1 MPNIVMLTNIPAPY
15 RISVYREI
23 TKILKDFSFTV
34 IFCATKEANRDWKL
48 DLSGFDYHFLSERV
62 SNKGGKYVHNNP
74 DVWAVLS
81 RLKPDVVIT
90 TGFNPTHLYA
100 FAWACLHRKK
110 HIPMTDGT
118 LESETEL
125 SYLHRLVR
133 RIVYRFSSAFIG
145 ASMGSKRL
153 FSDYGV
159 SSERFFQ
166 SHLCANNAA
175 FYPIGLANRPFD
187 FMFCGRFSLEKNPL
201 FAIDVAKGV
210 ALSLGRKVTL
220 LVLGSGPMDSEVK
233 AHAASCA
240 AEVNVTFKGFVQS
253 DLLPD
258 LYCAAKIFLFPT
270 SWDPWGVV
278 ANEACAAGQVVMVS
292 PHAGVVGE
300 LVMNRKNGYVL
311 PLQLPLWV
319 AHAANL
325 LANNTLLNQLS
336 EDGLKRVQNFTYV
349 NAAKGIINA
358 MQFATSNKFQ
368 SDSLTDKK
376 NNKKTVVIIQRR
388 LCDYRESLFEQLKV
402 LLSED
407 DVELRLLY
415 GDATKAEQS
424 KGDGADIVWGEKLK
438 THYLWGNRICW
449 QPYLK
454 KVRGVDLVIVTQE
467 NKLISNFWPLFGW
480 RKYKLA
486 FWGHGKNMQ
495 SADNAWAKLKETIKF
510 ITTNRVDWWFVYTGI
525 SQAQVAMLGFPVS
538 KITNLE
544 NSVDTS
550 ALKQL
555 CQSGTDAQVNAL
567 RAELNLGNGPVG
579 LYVGSLYK
587 DKRLDF
593 LLSACLQIVQKIP
606 DFRLVI
612 IGDGPDRPL
621 ISDAQAEYHW
631 LRYVGRQVDANKAKY
646 LKLASV
652 LLNPGLVG
660 LGILDAFAAGIPMV
674 TTDCGFHSPEIDY
687 LHQGENGFMTANTLE
702 DYVSMVL
709 NILEDDVLASHLR
722 KGSLASSERYTIEN
736 VAQNFRAGILKALG
750 R

>member
-1 MPNIVMLTNIPAPY
+1 V
-15 RISVYREI
+15 
-23 TKILKDFSFTV
+23 
-34 IFCATKEANRDWKL
+34 
-48 DLSGFDYHFLSERV
+48 
-62 SNKGGKYVHNNP
+62 
-74 DVWAVLS
+74 
-81 RLKPDVVIT
+81 
-90 TGFNPTHLYA
+90 
-100 FAWACLHRKK
+100 
-110 HIPMTDGT
+110 
-118 LESETEL
+118 
-125 SYLHRLVR
+125 
-133 RIVYRFSSAFIG
+133 
-145 ASMGSKRL
+145 
-153 FSDYGV
+153 
-159 SSERFFQ
+159 
-166 SHLCANNAA
+166 
-175 FYPIGLANRPFD
+175 
-187 FMFCGRFSLEKNPL
+187 PL
-201 FAIDVAKGV
+201 FE
-210 ALSLGRKVTL
+210 L
-220 LVLGSGPMDSEVK
+220 LK
-233 AHAASCA
+233 
-240 AEVNVTFKGFVQS
+240 Q
-253 DLLPD
+253 LL
-258 LYCAAKIFLFPT
+258 
-270 SWDPWGVV
+270 
-278 ANEACAAGQVVMVS
+278 EQ
-292 PHAGVVGE
+292 
-300 LVMNRKNGYVL
+300 
-311 PLQLPLWV
+311 
-319 AHAANL
+319 
-325 LANNTLLNQLS
+325 
-336 EDGLKRVQNFTYV
+336 DG
-349 NAAKGIINA
+349 I
-358 MQFATSNKFQ
+358 
-368 SDSLTDKK
+368 
-376 NNKKTVVIIQRR
+376 
-388 LCDYRESLFEQLKV
+388 
-402 LLSED
+402 
-407 DVELRLLY
+407 ELRLLY

-424 KGDGADIVWGEKLK
+424 KRDTVDLSWGEKLN
-438 THYLWGNRICW
+438 THYLWGNRLCW
-449 QPYLK
+449 QPFYNK
-454 KVRGVDLVIVTQE
+454 IKNVDLVIVTQE
-467 NKLISNFWPLFGW
+467 NKLLANLWPLFGW

-525 SQAQVAMLGFPVS
+525 SQAQVAKLGFPVS

-736 VAQNFRAGILKALG
+736 MALNFRAGILKALESK
-750 R
+750 